1 MTTRLKNMYV
11 KAIRVLKS
19 DDGQGLVEYALLLV
33 LIAVVV
39 IAGVRS
45 VGTTTSSVFNNI
57 NSNLH
62 P

>member
-1 MTTRLKNMYV
+1 MTKDMYARGM
-11 KAIRVLKS
+11 AILKS
-19 DDGQGLVEYALLLV
+19 DEGQGLVEYALILV

-39 IAGVRS
+39 IAGLRS